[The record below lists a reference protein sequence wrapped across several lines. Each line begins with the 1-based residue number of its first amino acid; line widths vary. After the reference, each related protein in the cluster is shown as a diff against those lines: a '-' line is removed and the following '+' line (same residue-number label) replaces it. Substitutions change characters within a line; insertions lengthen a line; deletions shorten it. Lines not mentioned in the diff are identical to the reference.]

1 MVIINQELRYEASNY
16 NDSELL
22 VECSDPQILVDGLEL
37 VSGHK
42 YTPQN
47 PLVILKEDFAE
58 YIALEVSQYIT

>member
-1 MVIINQELRYEASNY
+1 MVIINQELRYEVSEYDESN
-16 NDSELL
+16 LL

>member
-58 YIALEVSQYIT
+58 YIALEVSQYIN

>member
-47 PLVILKEDFAE
+47 PLVVSKEDFAE

>member
-1 MVIINQELRYEASNY
+1 MVIINQELRYEVSEYDESN
-16 NDSELL
+16 LL

-37 VSGHK
+37 VSGNK

-47 PLVILKEDFAE
+47 PLVVSKEDFAA

>member
-47 PLVILKEDFAE
+47 PLVILKEDFAG

>member
-1 MVIINQELRYEASNY
+1 MVIINQELRYEVSKYSNT
-16 NDSELL
+16 ELL

-47 PLVILKEDFAE
+47 PLVVSKEDFAE

>member
-58 YIALEVSQYIT
+58 YIALEVCHYIN

>member
-1 MVIINQELRYEASNY
+1 MVIINQELRYEVSKY
-16 NDSELL
+16 SKTELL

-47 PLVILKEDFAE
+47 PLVVSKEDFAE

>member
-1 MVIINQELRYEASNY
+1 MVIINQELRYEVSKY
-16 NDSELL
+16 SKTELL

-47 PLVILKEDFAE
+47 PLVVSKEDFAE
-58 YIALEVSQYIT
+58 YIALEVLQYIS

>member
-58 YIALEVSQYIT
+58 YIALEVFHYIN

>member
-1 MVIINQELRYEASNY
+1 MVIINQELRYEVSEY
-16 NDSELL
+16 DDSELL

-58 YIALEVSQYIT
+58 YIALEVLHYIR

>member
-1 MVIINQELRYEASNY
+1 MVIINQELRYEVSKY

-47 PLVILKEDFAE
+47 PLVVSKEDFAE
-58 YIALEVSQYIT
+58 YIALEVLQYIS

>member
-47 PLVILKEDFAE
+47 PLVVSKEDFVE